1 MTGQQHGSNDVSLW
15 ELIKEDHRTHYSDW
29 TRPGFRAMAVYR
41 FGHWAMKRKSYTL
54 RRLLSVIHRTAFR
67 FVRNVYGIEIRPT
80 ATIGRRFH
88 IGHQGA
94 IVVHAH
100 AIIGDDCLIRQ
111 GATLGIGGLERGADF
126 ETSGPIIGN
135 RVDIGAGAMIVGR
148 LTIGDDV
155 NIGPNAVVLVNVPS
169 NSTVLPPPARILP
182 RPPQG
187 AAPQASAATGAGLV
201 SAAILS
207 SGFLMRAADYLP
219 AVHV

>member
-1 MTGQQHGSNDVSLW
+1 MSETESVQPSPSLW

-41 FGHWAMKRKSYTL
+41 FGHWALQRKSYTL
-54 RRLLSVIHRTAFR
+54 RRLLGVIHRTAFR
-67 FVRNVYGIEIRPT
+67 FIRNVYGIEIRPT
-80 ATIGRRFH
+80 AIIGRRFH

-94 IVVHAH
+94 IVVHAY
-100 AIIGDDCLIRQ
+100 AVIGDDCLIRQ
-111 GATLGIGGLERGADF
+111 GATLGIGGLERGTDF
-126 ETSGPIIGN
+126 AESGPIIGN

-182 RPPQG
+182 RPPHG
-187 AAPQASAATGAGLV
+187 AAPQPGMGARTGLISAALF
-201 SAAILS
+201 S
-207 SGFLMRAADYLP
+207 SGFFMRAVDYLP
-219 AVHV
+219 AIHA

>member
-1 MTGQQHGSNDVSLW
+1 MTEHQPRLDQVSLW
-15 ELIKEDHRTHYSDW
+15 DLIKEDHRTHYSDW

-41 FGHWAMKRKSYTL
+41 FGHWALRRRSYTL
-54 RRLLSVIHRTAFR
+54 KLVLSVIHRTAFR

-80 ATIGRRFH
+80 ATVGRRFH

-100 AIIGDDCLIRQ
+100 AVIGDDCLIRQ
-111 GATLGIGGLERGADF
+111 GATLGIGGLERGTDF
-126 ETSGPIIGN
+126 EESGPIIGN

-182 RPPQG
+182 RPPQNAALQTSTATTAG
-187 AAPQASAATGAGLV
+187 AI

-207 SGFLMRAADYLP
+207 SGFFLRATDYLP
-219 AVHV
+219 GIYA